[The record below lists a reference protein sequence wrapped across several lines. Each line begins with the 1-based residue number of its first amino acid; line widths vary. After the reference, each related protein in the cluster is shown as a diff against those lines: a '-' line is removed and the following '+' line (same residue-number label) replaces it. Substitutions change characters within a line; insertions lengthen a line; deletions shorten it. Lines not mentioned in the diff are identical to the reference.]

1 MANLHVERWPA
12 SYVIGRGVTVHPS
25 AWPKP
30 ELRHHHVLVGVWAS
44 GPSLIAGGSGA
55 APVGGSMAVFRGT
68 KLSDHRSNHSPGRL
82 LGGAESL
89 LPCGNVHT
97 DIDSSFII
105 AKTRKQPRCPSAG
118 EWINCGMSDT
128 GILFSTKKNWTP
140 KP

>member
-1 MANLHVERWPA
+1 
-12 SYVIGRGVTVHPS
+12 
-25 AWPKP
+25 
-30 ELRHHHVLVGVWAS
+30 
-44 GPSLIAGGSGA
+44 
-55 APVGGSMAVFRGT
+55 MAVFRGT

-97 DIDSSFII
+97 DVDSSFII
-105 AKTRKQPRCPSAG
+105 AKTRKQPRCPSVG